1 MANEHFDSEF
11 RADQLSGQLY
21 DMHIYTIIVVCE
33 GDQMYKIIS
42 TKSTEQQR
50 LMGNVISFACIWW
63 KNQSI
68 KRYCWTISVFL
79 NILACS
85 LQIMY

>member
-21 DMHIYTIIVVCE
+21 DMQIYTIIVVCE

-42 TKSTEQQR
+42 TKSTEQ
-50 LMGNVISFACIWW
+50 
-63 KNQSI
+63 
-68 KRYCWTISVFL
+68 
-79 NILACS
+79 
-85 LQIMY
+85 